1 MTDGSTIAGQD
12 ISLACSGRMNGWDDD
27 DETLSLTR
35 P

>member
-27 DETLSLTR
+27 ETLSLTR